1 MKFICEKSTLL
12 DAVNKVGRAVAGK
25 SVHPSLEGILL
36 KANNSSL
43 SLSGYDLELGIT
55 TRIEAEVSEPGNIVL
70 SAKLFGDIVR
80 RLPNDEVEI
89 TVDEKLNVYI
99 RSGKSEF
106 HILGISAA
114 EYPELPTVDEG
125 TGFTVSQSTLGS
137 MIRQTIFAV
146 SQNDSRPVHKGIL
159 FEMNKNTLRLVAV
172 DGSRLALRCESINN
186 TEEMKFVIPG
196 KTLLEVMKLLNDEDS
211 PVSLAVGRR
220 HVVMEINGYAVISR
234 LLEGEFLSYQKAI
247 PVDFSTVI
255 RVKTR
260 DLMDAVDRA
269 ALVISDSVKSPLVC
283 RFEGDEIK
291 LSSTTS
297 MGSVNESLSA
307 KVEGE
312 DVEIGFNSRYVMDA
326 LRNTECDEIR
336 IEVKGALSPMKILP
350 VEGDSFL
357 FMVLPVRLKK

>member
-1 MKFICEKSTLL
+1 MKFVCEKNTLL
-12 DAVNKVGRAVAGK
+12 DAVSKVGRAVAGK

-36 KANNSSL
+36 KAGNASL
-43 SLSGYDLELGIT
+43 YLAGYDLELGIT
-55 TRIEAEVSEPGNIVL
+55 TRIEADVEEPGNIVL
-70 SAKLFGDIVR
+70 NAKLFGDIVR
-80 RLPNDEVEI
+80 RSPSDEVEV

-99 RSGKSEF
+99 KSGKSEF

-125 TGFTVSQSTLGS
+125 TGFTLPQSTLGS

-146 SQNDSRPVHKGIL
+146 SQNDARPVHKGIL
-159 FEMNKNTLRLVAV
+159 FEMEENTLRLVAV
-172 DGSRLALRCESINN
+172 DGSRLALRCEKVNN
-186 TEEMKFVIPG
+186 VEEMKFVIPG

-234 LLEGEFLSYQKAI
+234 LLEGEFLSYKKAI
-247 PVDFSTVI
+247 PADFGTVI

-269 ALVISDSVKSPLVC
+269 SLVISDSMKSPLVC
-283 RFEGDEIK
+283 YFSDGEVK
-291 LSSTTS
+291 LSCTTS
-297 MGSVNESLSA
+297 TGSVNDSLPA
-307 KVEGE
+307 NVDGE
-312 DVEIGFNSRYVMDA
+312 AVEIGFNSRYITDA

-336 IEVKGALSPMKILP
+336 IEVKGALAPMKILP
-350 VEGDSFL
+350 VEGDAFL

>member
-1 MKFICEKSTLL
+1 MKFVCEKNTLL
-12 DAVNKVGRAVAGK
+12 DAVSKVGRAVAGK

-36 KANNSSL
+36 KAGNASL
-43 SLSGYDLELGIT
+43 YLAGYDLELGIT
-55 TRIEAEVSEPGNIVL
+55 TRIEADVEEPGNIVL
-70 SAKLFGDIVR
+70 NAKLFGDIVR
-80 RLPNDEVEI
+80 RSPSDEVEV

-99 RSGKSEF
+99 KSGKSEF

-125 TGFTVSQSTLGS
+125 TGFTLPQSTLGS

-146 SQNDSRPVHKGIL
+146 SQNDARPVHKGIL
-159 FEMNKNTLRLVAV
+159 FEMEENTLRLVAV
-172 DGSRLALRCESINN
+172 DGSRLALRCEKVNN
-186 TEEMKFVIPG
+186 VEEMKFVIPG

-234 LLEGEFLSYQKAI
+234 LLEGEFLSYKKAI
-247 PVDFSTVI
+247 PADFGTVI

-269 ALVISDSVKSPLVC
+269 SLVISDSMKSPLVC
-283 RFEGDEIK
+283 YFSDGEVN
-291 LSSTTS
+291 LSCTTS
-297 MGSVNESLSA
+297 TGSVNDSLPA
-307 KVEGE
+307 NVDGE
-312 DVEIGFNSRYVMDA
+312 AVEIGFNSRYITDA

-336 IEVKGALSPMKILP
+336 IEVKGALAPMKILP
-350 VEGDSFL
+350 VEGDAFL

>member
-1 MKFICEKSTLL
+1 MKFVCEKNTLM
-12 DAVNKVGRAVAGK
+12 DAVSKVGRAVPTK
-25 SVHPSLEGILL
+25 SAHPSLEGILL
-36 KANNSSL
+36 KTTNNSL

-55 TRIEAEVSEPGNIVL
+55 TRIEAEVEEPGSIVL

-80 RLPNDEVEI
+80 RSPSDEVEV

-99 RSGKSEF
+99 KSGKSEF

-125 TGFTVSQSTLGS
+125 TGFTLPQSTLGS

-159 FEMNKNTLRLVAV
+159 FEMEQNTLRLVAV
-172 DGSRLALRCESINN
+172 DGSRLALRCETINN
-186 TEEMKFVIPG
+186 VEEMRFVIPG
-196 KTLLEVMKLLNDEDS
+196 KTLLEVIKLLNDEET

-220 HVVMEINGYAVISR
+220 HVIMEINGYAVISR
-234 LLEGEFLSYQKAI
+234 LLEGEFLSYKKAI
-247 PVDFSTVI
+247 PTDFGTVI

-269 ALVISDSVKSPLVC
+269 SLVINDHMKSPLVC
-283 RFEGDEIK
+283 CFSDNEVK
-291 LSSTTS
+291 LSCTTS
-297 MGSVNESLSA
+297 MGSVNDSLPA
-307 KVEGE
+307 DVDGE
-312 DVEIGFNSRYVMDA
+312 EVEIGFNSRYIIDA

-350 VEGDSFL
+350 VEGESFL

>member
-1 MKFICEKSTLL
+1 MKFVCEKNMLL
-12 DAVNKVGRAVAGK
+12 DAVSKVGRAVAGK

-36 KANNSSL
+36 KANNATL
-43 SLSGYDLELGIT
+43 SLAGYDLELGIT
-55 TRIEAEVSEPGNIVL
+55 TRIEAEVEEPGNIVL

-80 RLPNDEVEI
+80 RLPNEEVEI

-99 RSGKSEF
+99 KSGKSEF

-125 TGFTVSQSTLGS
+125 VGFALPQSTLGS

-159 FEMNKNTLRLVAV
+159 FEMEENTLRLVAV
-172 DGSRLALRCESINN
+172 DGSRLALRCEKISNS
-186 TEEMKFVIPG
+186 EEMKFVIPG
-196 KTLLEVMKLLNDEDS
+196 KTLLEVMKLLNDEDT
-211 PVSLAVGRR
+211 PVTLAVGRR

-234 LLEGEFLSYQKAI
+234 LLEGEFLSYKKAI
-247 PVDFSTVI
+247 PSDFSTVI

-260 DLMDAVDRA
+260 DLMDGVDRA
-269 ALVISDSVKSPLVC
+269 ALVINDYMKSPLVC
-283 RFEGDEIK
+283 SFDDGEIK
-291 LSSTTS
+291 LSCTTS
-297 MGSVNESLSA
+297 MGSVNDSLTA
-307 KVEGE
+307 DVDGE
-312 DVEIGFNSRYVMDA
+312 AVEIGFNSRYVMDA

-336 IEVKGALSPMKILP
+336 IEIKGALSPMKILP